1 MLFERSDE
9 GDVAGFALFPGTVRC
24 FPAEAMV
31 DHEGNKLKVP
41 HIGWNRVK
49 QSASHALWSGIEDGA
64 RFYFVHSYF
73 PQAGEAA
80 LVRGTTDYRPS
91 LTWAVGR
98 GNDFSAQ
105 VHPGKS
111 ENAGLRV

>member
-9 GDVAGFALFPGTVRC
+9 GDVAGLALFPGAVRC

-31 DHEGNKLKVP
+31 DTGGNKLKVP

-49 QSASHALWSGIEDGA
+49 QAASHALWSGIEDGS

-73 PQAGEAA
+73 PR
-80 LVRGTTDYRPS
+80 RGRPS
-91 LTWAVGR
+91 
-98 GNDFSAQ
+98 
-105 VHPGKS
+105 
-111 ENAGLRV
+111 